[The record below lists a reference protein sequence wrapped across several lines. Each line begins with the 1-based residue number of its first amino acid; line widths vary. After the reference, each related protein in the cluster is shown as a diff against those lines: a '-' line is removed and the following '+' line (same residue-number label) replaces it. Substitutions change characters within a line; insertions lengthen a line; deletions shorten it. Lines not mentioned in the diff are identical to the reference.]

1 MSGIESQEPEDF
13 PATGK
18 VRLLRRRVRPRVPL
32 RNRVPSEKLR
42 RGVYLIPSLFTA
54 GNLMCGFFSII
65 ATFNGEFIDAA
76 LFIILANILDG
87 IDGYAA
93 RLTKTVS
100 RFGVEF
106 DSLADVVSFGV
117 APAVLV

>member
-1 MSGIESQEPEDF
+1 MSAMSGQEPEQF
-13 PATGK
+13 AENGK
-18 VRLLRRRVRPRVPL
+18 VRLLRRRSKPRVSL
-32 RNRVPSEKLR
+32 RHRMPAEKLR

-87 IDGYAA
+87 IDGYACTA
-93 RLTKTVS
+93 AVVHNGRRRTSCNSGRRALS
-100 RFGVEF
+100 RVKRDGR
-106 DSLADVVSFGV
+106 
-117 APAVLV
+117 